1 MFIAK
6 PAEQRKEFRQGNVD
20 SAADLDGFDQ
30 DGADFLAAEKA
41 ADLGFGFRQPNPG
54 LSRAGNCPAGAAWPV
69 SPPRRGQGWLRP
81 GVPVIR
87 GKRNEMP
94 EPAKLRAKMGTEM
107 RPMRRVQRAV
117 AESTRQVVIFI
128 SVGIPDLRAARTFP
142 HGRPG
147 TIRFDERHVARFK
160 ALEYFEDLTGVHQ
173 KFNRACTPC
182 GTAAT
187 E

>member
-1 MFIAK
+1 MFARKPFSGSTETGVNFVEDEQRAMFIAK

-81 GVPVIR
+81 GVPVTR

-94 EPAKLRAKMGTEM
+94 EPA
-107 RPMRRVQRAV
+107 
-117 AESTRQVVIFI
+117 
-128 SVGIPDLRAARTFP
+128 
-142 HGRPG
+142 
-147 TIRFDERHVARFK
+147 
-160 ALEYFEDLTGVHQ
+160 
-173 KFNRACTPC
+173 
-182 GTAAT
+182 
-187 E
+187 